1 MNIILYSIRLFGRKG
16 KVMAPN
22 ARTNKVVK
30 YKKPINFNIGMLI
43 FIVMAIYVLICV
55 ILYMRSNP
63 VVGYEVKMG
72 SLSVNNVYNGIV
84 IRDEEVVTTQ
94 DAGYVNYYA
103 RESEKVACGDL
114 VYTVDGNGK
123 LTEMLQSDTLGENT
137 LSDADLNQLK
147 GDIVIFV
154 KDFEP
159 SNFLDVYSFK
169 YELQGTSLKL
179 ANLNILNSIDELQ
192 NGTVA
197 YGVKL
202 CNAPKSGYI
211 VYHTDGYEDLQ
222 PQEVTSETFEKKD
235 YEKTQLINNELVAPG
250 DAVYK
255 FVTSENWSIVI
266 PVTEER
272 AKELQEAEY
281 VQVKFL
287 KTQDVSWA
295 STEIFTSGK
304 DYFCILNLNNSV
316 VNFCTERFV
325 DIELITEEEQGLKIP
340 NSAIAEQEFFLIPK
354 DFMSK
359 EAGNDGTYIFVREAY
374 KEDGTL
380 SAEEIEL
387 TVYNETETDYYVSD
401 ESLRIGDYLISQDSG
416 EKYAVSKKATLI
428 GVYNMNKGYAD
439 FRQIIIL
446 YQNDEYAI
454 VKSNT
459 EYGLNAYDYIV
470 LDASSVTDDALLYE

>member
-1 MNIILYSIRLFGRKG
+1 MTG
-16 KVMAPN
+16 
-22 ARTNKVVK
+22 
-30 YKKPINFNIGMLI
+30 
-43 FIVMAIYVLICV
+43 
-55 ILYMRSNP
+55 
-63 VVGYEVKMG
+63 
-72 SLSVNNVYNGIV
+72 
-84 IRDEEVVTTQ
+84 
-94 DAGYVNYYA
+94 
-103 RESEKVACGDL
+103 
-114 VYTVDGNGK
+114 
-123 LTEMLQSDTLGENT
+123 
-137 LSDADLNQLK
+137 
-147 GDIVIFV
+147 
-154 KDFEP
+154 
-159 SNFLDVYSFK
+159 
-169 YELQGTSLKL
+169 
-179 ANLNILNSIDELQ
+179 
-192 NGTVA
+192 
-197 YGVKL
+197 
-202 CNAPKSGYI
+202 
-211 VYHTDGYEDLQ
+211 
-222 PQEVTSETFEKKD
+222 ETFEKKD

>member
-1 MNIILYSIRLFGRKG
+1 
-16 KVMAPN
+16 MASN
-22 ARTNKVVK
+22 TKTNKIEK
-30 YKKPINFNIGMLI
+30 FRKPINFNIGMLI
-43 FIVMAIYVLICV
+43 FVVIAIYVVICV

-72 SLSVNNVYNGIV
+72 SLSVNNVYNGIM
-84 IRDEEVVTTQ
+84 IRDEEVITTQ

-103 RESEKVACGDL
+103 RETEKVACGDL

-137 LSDADLNQLK
+137 LSDEDLNQIK
-147 GDIVIFV
+147 GDIVSFV

-159 SNFLDVYSFK
+159 ENFSEVYSFK
-169 YELQGTSLKL
+169 YDLQGTSLKL

-192 NGTVA
+192 NGTIA

-202 CNAPKSGYI
+202 CNAAKSGYV

-222 PQEVTSETFEKKD
+222 PQEVTEETFEKKD

-255 FVTSENWSIVI
+255 FVKSEHWSIVI

-295 STEIFTSGK
+295 STEIFTSGQ
-304 DYFCILNLNNSV
+304 DYYCILGLNNSV
-316 VNFCTERFV
+316 VNYCTERFIDV
-325 DIELITEEEQGLKIP
+325 ELITEEEQGLKIP

-374 KEDGTL
+374 QEDGTL

-387 TVYNETETDYYVSD
+387 TVYNETDTDYYVSD

>member
-1 MNIILYSIRLFGRKG
+1 
-16 KVMAPN
+16 MASNVRP
-22 ARTNKVVK
+22 NKVVK

-137 LSDADLNQLK
+137 LSDEDLNQLK
-147 GDIVIFV
+147 GDIVGFV
-154 KDFEP
+154 KDFDP
-159 SNFLDVYSFK
+159 SDFSDVYSFK

-202 CNAPKSGYI
+202 CNASKSGYI
-211 VYHTDGYEDLQ
+211 VYHIDGFEDLQ
-222 PQEVTSETFEKKD
+222 PQEVTEETFEKKD

-250 DAVYK
+250 DVVYK

-295 STEIFTSGK
+295 STEIFTSGS

>member
-1 MNIILYSIRLFGRKG
+1 
-16 KVMAPN
+16 MASN
-22 ARTNKVVK
+22 TKTNKIEK
-30 YKKPINFNIGMLI
+30 FRKPINFNIGMLI
-43 FIVMAIYVLICV
+43 FVVIAIYVVICV
-55 ILYMRSNP
+55 ILYIRSNP

-72 SLSVNNVYNGIV
+72 SLSVNNVYNGIM
-84 IRDEEVVTTQ
+84 IRDEEVITTQ

-103 RESEKVACGDL
+103 RETEKVACGDL

-137 LSDADLNQLK
+137 LSDEDLNQIK
-147 GDIVIFV
+147 GDIVSFV

-159 SNFLDVYSFK
+159 ENFSEVYSFK
-169 YELQGTSLKL
+169 YDLQGTSLKL

-192 NGTVA
+192 NGTIA

-202 CNAPKSGYI
+202 CNAAKSGYV

-222 PQEVTSETFEKKD
+222 PQEVTEETFEKKD

-255 FVTSENWSIVI
+255 FVKSEHWSIVI

-295 STEIFTSGK
+295 STEIFTSGQ
-304 DYFCILNLNNSV
+304 DYYCILGLNNSV
-316 VNFCTERFV
+316 VNYCTERFI

-374 KEDGTL
+374 QEDGTL

-387 TVYNETETDYYVSD
+387 TVYNETDTDYYVSD

>member
-1 MNIILYSIRLFGRKG
+1 
-16 KVMAPN
+16 MASN
-22 ARTNKVVK
+22 VK
-30 YKKPINFNIGMLI
+30 SHKAEKFKKPINFNIGMLI
-43 FIVMAIYVLICV
+43 FVVIAIYVVICV

-84 IRDEEVVTTQ
+84 IRDEEVITTQ

-123 LTEMLQSDTLGENT
+123 LTEMLQSDSLGENT
-137 LSDADLNQLK
+137 LSDEDLNLIK
-147 GDIVIFV
+147 GDIVSFV

-159 SNFLDVYSFK
+159 ENFSDVYSFK
-169 YELQGTSLKL
+169 YDLQGTSLKL

-211 VYHTDGYEDLQ
+211 VYHTDGYEGLQ
-222 PQEVTSETFEKKD
+222 PQEVTAETFEKKD

-255 FVTSENWSIVI
+255 FVTSEQWSIVI

-281 VQVKFL
+281 VQIRFL

-304 DYFCILNLNNSV
+304 DYYCILGLNNSV
-316 VNFCTERFV
+316 VNFCTERFL

-401 ESLRIGDYLISQDSG
+401 ASLRIGDYLISQDSG

-446 YQNDEYAI
+446 YQNEEYAI

-470 LDASSVTDDALLYE
+470 LDASSVTDDALIYE

>member
-1 MNIILYSIRLFGRKG
+1 
-16 KVMAPN
+16 MASN
-22 ARTNKVVK
+22 VKTNKVVK

-43 FIVMAIYVLICV
+43 FIVIAIYVVICV

-103 RESEKVACGDL
+103 REAEKVACGDL

-137 LSDADLNQLK
+137 LSDADLNQLQ
-147 GDIVIFV
+147 GDIVSFV

-159 SNFLDVYSFK
+159 SNFAEVYSFK

-192 NGTVA
+192 NGTVG

-202 CNAPKSGYI
+202 CNATRSGYI
-211 VYHTDGYEDLQ
+211 VYHTDGYENLN
-222 PQEVTSETFEKKD
+222 PQEVTAETFEKKD

-281 VQVKFL
+281 VQVRFL

-295 STEIFTSGK
+295 STEIFTSGE
-304 DYFCILNLNNSV
+304 DYYCILGLNNSV
-316 VNFCTERFV
+316 VNFCTERFL

>member
-1 MNIILYSIRLFGRKG
+1 MSPATQN
-16 KVMAPN
+16 
-22 ARTNKVVK
+22 NKIVR
-30 YKKPINFNIGMLI
+30 YKKPVNFNIGMLI
-43 FIVMAIYVLICV
+43 FVVIAIYVLICV

-84 IRDEEVVTTQ
+84 IRDEEIIKTQ

-103 RESEKVACGDL
+103 RETEKVACGDL
-114 VYTVDGNGK
+114 IYTVDGNGK

-137 LSDADLNQLK
+137 LSDEDLNQIK
-147 GDIVIFV
+147 GDIVSFV
-154 KDFEP
+154 KDFDEEQF
-159 SNFLDVYSFK
+159 SDVYSFK

-179 ANLNILNSIDELQ
+179 SNLNILNSIDQLQ
-192 NGTVA
+192 NGTLG

-202 CNAPKSGYI
+202 CNATKSGYI
-211 VYHTDGYEDLQ
+211 VYHTDGFEDLQ
-222 PQEVTSETFEKKD
+222 PHDVTEDTFDKED
-235 YEKTQLINNELVAPG
+235 YTKTQLINNELVAPG

-255 FVTSENWSIVI
+255 FVKSEHWSIVI
-266 PVTEER
+266 PVQEER

-281 VQVKFL
+281 VQVRFL

-295 STEIFTSGK
+295 STEIYNNGD

-316 VNFCTERFV
+316 VNYCTERFI
-325 DIELITEEEQGLKIP
+325 DIELITEEEKGLKIP

-359 EAGNDGTYIFVREAY
+359 EAGNDGTFIFVREAY
-374 KEDGTL
+374 REDGTL

>member
-1 MNIILYSIRLFGRKG
+1 
-16 KVMAPN
+16 MASN
-22 ARTNKVVK
+22 VK
-30 YKKPINFNIGMLI
+30 TIKSEKFKKPINFNIGMLI
-43 FIVMAIYVLICV
+43 FVVIAIYVVICV
-55 ILYMRSNP
+55 ILYMNSNP

-84 IRDEEVVTTQ
+84 IRNEEVITTQ

-137 LSDADLNQLK
+137 LSDEDLSLIK
-147 GDIVIFV
+147 GDIVSFV

-159 SNFLDVYSFK
+159 ESFSDVYSFK
-169 YELQGTSLKL
+169 YDLQGTSLKL

-211 VYHTDGYEDLQ
+211 VYHTDGYENLQ
-222 PQEVTSETFEKKD
+222 PQEVTAEIFEKKD

-255 FVTSENWSIVI
+255 FVTSEKWSIVI

-281 VQVKFL
+281 VQVRFL

-304 DYFCILNLNNSV
+304 DYYCILGLNNSV
-316 VNFCTERFV
+316 VNFCTERFL

-401 ESLRIGDYLISQDSG
+401 ESLRIGDYLISQNSG

-470 LDASSVTDDALLYE
+470 LDASSVTDDALIYE

>member
-1 MNIILYSIRLFGRKG
+1 
-16 KVMAPN
+16 MASNVRP
-22 ARTNKVVK
+22 NKVVK

-84 IRDEEVVTTQ
+84 IRDEEVITTQ
-94 DAGYVNYYA
+94 EAGYVNYYA

-137 LSDADLNQLK
+137 LSDSDLNQLK
-147 GDIVIFV
+147 GDIANFV

-159 SNFLDVYSFK
+159 SNFSDVYSFK

-179 ANLNILNSIDELQ
+179 TNLNILNSIDELQ

-202 CNAPKSGYI
+202 CNATKSGYI

-222 PQEVTSETFEKKD
+222 PQEVTEETFEKKD
-235 YEKTQLINNELVAPG
+235 YEKIQLINNELVAPG
-250 DAVYK
+250 DPVYK

-266 PVTEER
+266 QVTEER

-295 STEIFTSGK
+295 STEIFTSGS

>member
-1 MNIILYSIRLFGRKG
+1 
-16 KVMAPN
+16 MASN
-22 ARTNKVVK
+22 TKTNKIEK
-30 YKKPINFNIGMLI
+30 FRKPINFNIGMLI
-43 FIVMAIYVLICV
+43 FVVIAIYVVICV

-72 SLSVNNVYNGIV
+72 SLSVNNVYNGIM
-84 IRDEEVVTTQ
+84 IRDEEVITTQ

-103 RESEKVACGDL
+103 RETEKVACGDL

-137 LSDADLNQLK
+137 LSDEDLNQIK
-147 GDIVIFV
+147 GDIVSFV

-159 SNFLDVYSFK
+159 ENFSEVYSFK
-169 YELQGTSLKL
+169 YDLQGTSLKL

-192 NGTVA
+192 NGTIA

-202 CNAPKSGYI
+202 CNAAQSGYV

-222 PQEVTSETFEKKD
+222 PQEVTAETFEKKD

-255 FVTSENWSIVI
+255 FVKSEHWSIVI

-295 STEIFTSGK
+295 STEIFTSGQ
-304 DYFCILNLNNSV
+304 DYYCILGLNNSV
-316 VNFCTERFV
+316 VNYCTERFI

-374 KEDGTL
+374 QEDGTL

-387 TVYNETETDYYVSD
+387 TVYNETDTDYYVSD

>member
-1 MNIILYSIRLFGRKG
+1 
-16 KVMAPN
+16 MASN
-22 ARTNKVVK
+22 MRSEKVVK
-30 YKKPINFNIGMLI
+30 YRKPINFNIGMLI
-43 FIVMAIYVLICV
+43 FVVIAIYVVICV

-84 IRDEEVVTTQ
+84 LRDEEVVTTQ
-94 DAGYVNYYA
+94 NAGYVNYYA

-114 VYTVDGNGK
+114 VYTVDGSGK

-137 LSDADLNQLK
+137 LSDADLNEIK
-147 GDIVIFV
+147 GDIVSFV

-159 SNFLDVYSFK
+159 EHFSDVYSFK
-169 YELQGTSLKL
+169 YNLQGTSLKL

-192 NGTVA
+192 NGTVG
-197 YGVKL
+197 YGVTM
-202 CNAPKSGYI
+202 CNASKSGYV
-211 VYHTDGYEDLQ
+211 VYHTDGFEDLSV
-222 PQEVTSETFEKKD
+222 EDISADTFDKD
-235 YEKTQLINNELVAPG
+235 EYEKTQLINNELIAPG

-255 FVTSENWSIVI
+255 FVTSEKWSIVI
-266 PVTEER
+266 QVTEER

-287 KTQDVSWA
+287 KTQDISWA
-295 STEIFTSGK
+295 STEIFTNGK
-304 DYFCILNLNNSV
+304 DYFCILGLNNSV
-316 VNFCTERFV
+316 VNYCTERYIDV
-325 DIELITEEEQGLKIP
+325 ELITEEEKGLKIP
-340 NSAIAEQEFFLIPK
+340 NSSIAEKEFFLIPK
-354 DFMSK
+354 EFMTE
-359 EAGNDGTYIFVREAY
+359 EAGNDGTYRFLRETY
-374 KEDGTL
+374 LEDGTL
-380 SAEEIEL
+380 SVETIDL

-401 ESLRIGDYLISQDSG
+401 DTLRIGDYLIQEDSG

-446 YQNDEYAI
+446 YQNEEYAI

-470 LDASSVTDDALLYE
+470 LDATSVTDDALIYE

>member
-1 MNIILYSIRLFGRKG
+1 
-16 KVMAPN
+16 MASN
-22 ARTNKVVK
+22 VRTNKVEK
-30 YKKPINFNIGMLI
+30 FKKPINFNIGMLI
-43 FIVMAIYVLICV
+43 FVVIAIYVVICV

-137 LSDADLNQLK
+137 LSDEDLNQIK
-147 GDIVIFV
+147 GDIVSFV
-154 KDFEP
+154 KDFDPEQF
-159 SNFLDVYSFK
+159 SDVYGFK
-169 YELQGTSLKL
+169 YDLQGTSLKL

-202 CNAPKSGYI
+202 CNAPRSGYV

-222 PQEVTSETFEKKD
+222 PQDVTKETFEKKD

-255 FVTSENWSIVI
+255 FVKSEIWSVVI

-295 STEIFTSGK
+295 STEIINSG
-304 DYFCILNLNNSV
+304 DEFYCILGLNNSV
-316 VNFCTERFV
+316 VNFCTERFI

-354 DFMSK
+354 TFMSK
-359 EAGNDGTYIFVREAY
+359 EAGNDGTFIFVREAY

>member
-1 MNIILYSIRLFGRKG
+1 MSPAAQN
-16 KVMAPN
+16 
-22 ARTNKVVK
+22 NKIVR
-30 YKKPINFNIGMLI
+30 YKKPVNFNIGMLI
-43 FIVMAIYVLICV
+43 FVVIAIYVLICV
-55 ILYMRSNP
+55 FLYMRSNP

-84 IRDEEVVTTQ
+84 IREEEIITTQ

-103 RESEKVACGDL
+103 RETEKVACGDL
-114 VYTVDGNGK
+114 IYTVDGNGK

-137 LSDADLNQLK
+137 LSDEDLNQIK
-147 GDIVIFV
+147 GDIVSFV
-154 KDFEP
+154 KDFNEEQF
-159 SNFLDVYSFK
+159 SDVYSFK
-169 YELQGTSLKL
+169 YELQGTALKL
-179 ANLNILNSIDELQ
+179 SNLNILNSIDQLQ
-192 NGTVA
+192 NGTLG

-211 VYHTDGYEDLQ
+211 VYHTDGYENLQ
-222 PQEVTSETFEKKD
+222 PHEVTNDTFDQKD
-235 YEKTQLINNELVAPG
+235 YTKTQLINNELVAPG

-255 FVTSENWSIVI
+255 FVKSEHWSIVI
-266 PVTEER
+266 PVTQER

-281 VQVKFL
+281 VQVRFL

-295 STEIFTSGK
+295 STEIYNTGE

-316 VNFCTERFV
+316 VNYCTERFI
-325 DIELITEEEQGLKIP
+325 DIELITEEEKGLKIP

-359 EAGNDGTYIFVREAY
+359 EAGNDGTFIFVREAY
-374 KEDGTL
+374 REDGSL

-416 EKYAVSKKATLI
+416 ERYAVSKKATLI

-470 LDASSVTDDALLYE
+470 LDAASVTDDALLYE